1 MLTLDKMAA
10 VLVVVATLVVMV
22 VSVFWYLR
30 KKKTHST
37 FYTIPGPPAIPVLG
51 NAHQLSP
58 DAKNFY
64 NQLVGFCV
72 EYAGTGLF
80 RLLLCCQPCVCV
92 FRADL
97 VEVLLNSSK
106 HMDKADEY
114 RFLHPWLG
122 TGLLTS
128 TGDKWRT
135 RRKMLTPTFHF
146 KILHDFIGVFN
157 DQSSIM
163 VRKLQ
168 KVADKGPFDVFPY
181 ITLCALDIICETAMG
196 RHVNAQG
203 NSDSDYVRAINK
215 ITVLVLL
222 RMRRPWYW
230 PNFLF
235 NLLGPG
241 REHDQC
247 LKTLHSFTSKVI
259 IERSEEFRQKRS
271 EQTTMEE
278 MMKGRGDDETV
289 YLEKGK
295 RLAFL
300 DMLLCASADGHHLSF
315 EDIREEV
322 DTFMFEGHDTTA
334 AAITWCTHL
343 IGESPEVQDRLHE
356 EMEQI
361 FGDSDRP
368 ATMKDIKEMK
378 YLECT
383 IKEGLRLY
391 PSVPFFGRSVT
402 EDVTIGNQYTLKK
415 GTTAVIVPVAL
426 HLDERY
432 FPDPHKFDPDRF
444 LPYHSSR
451 HPFSYIPFSAGP
463 RNCIGQRFA
472 LMEEK
477 VMLSSILRNFDIIA
491 AQKREDLSPVGE
503 LILRPEFGVDIKLK
517 SRK

>member
-1 MLTLDKMAA
+1 MAA
-10 VLVVVATLVVMV
+10 VLLILVLAATLVAVFG
-22 VSVFWYLR
+22 VSWYLKNKR
-30 KKKTHST
+30 THPD
-37 FYTIPGPPAIPVLG
+37 FDKIPGPRPIPVLG

-58 DAKNFY
+58 DAKKFY
-64 NQLVGFCV
+64 SQLLEYSREWAKVGIFRIWLGNKQIV
-72 EYAGTGLF
+72 AVYRAEYIE
-80 RLLLCCQPCVCV
+80 P
-92 FRADL
+92 
-97 VEVLLNSSK
+97 LLNSSK

-128 TGDKWRT
+128 TGNKWRI
-135 RRKMLTPTFHF
+135 RRKLLTPTFHF

-157 DQSSIM
+157 DQADVM
-163 VRKLQ
+163 VKKLQ
-168 KVADKGPFDVFPY
+168 KVADKGPFNVFPY

-203 NSDSDYVRAINK
+203 NSDSDYVQAINK
-215 ITVLVLL
+215 ITVHILL

-230 PNFLF
+230 PDFLF
-235 NLLGPG
+235 YLLGPG
-241 REHDQC
+241 REHDRC

-259 IERSEEFRQKRS
+259 MERSEAFRQSRS
-271 EQTTMEE
+271 QQTTIEDI
-278 MMKGRGDDETV
+278 MKGRGDDETV

-300 DMLLCASADGHHLSF
+300 DMLLCASAEGHHLSF

-334 AAITWCTHL
+334 AAITFCTHL
-343 IGESPEVQDRLHE
+343 IGDHPHVQDKLHE
-356 EMEQI
+356 EMDQI

-368 ATMKDIKEMK
+368 ANMKDLKEMK

-383 IKEGLRLY
+383 VKEALRLF
-391 PSVPFFGRSVT
+391 PSVPFFGRSIT
-402 EDVTIGNQYTLKK
+402 EDVKLGDQYTLKK
-415 GTTAVIVPVAL
+415 DTTAVIVPVAL

-432 FPDPHKFDPDRF
+432 FPDPYKFDPDRF
-444 LPYHSSR
+444 LPENANR
-451 HPFSYIPFSAGP
+451 HPYSYIPFSAGP

-477 VMLSSILRNFDIIA
+477 VMLSSMLRKFDIIST
-491 AQKREDLSPVGE
+491 QRREDLSPIGE
-503 LILRPEFGVDIKLK
+503 LILRPQFGVDVKLK

>member
-1 MLTLDKMAA
+1 MADVLLVAAATLA
-10 VLVVVATLVVMV
+10 VVVFSLL
-22 VSVFWYLR
+22 WYQQ
-30 KKKTHST
+30 KKKTLSD
-37 FYTIPGPPAIPVLG
+37 FYTIPGPPTLPFLG
-51 NAHQLSP
+51 NAHQLST
-58 DAKNFY
+58 DAKKFY
-64 NQLVGFCV
+64 TQLL
-72 EYAGTGLF
+72 EYSAEWANTGIF
-80 RLLLCCQPCVCV
+80 KILLGNKPIIAVY
-92 FRADL
+92 RAEYI
-97 VEVLLNSSK
+97 EVLLNSSK
-106 HMDKADEY
+106 HMDKSDEY

-128 TGDKWRT
+128 TGDKWKI

-157 DQSSIM
+157 DQSNVM
-163 VRKLQ
+163 VKKLQ

-215 ITVLVLL
+215 ITVLILL

-230 PNFLF
+230 PNILF

-241 REHDQC
+241 REHDKC

-259 IERSEEFRQKRS
+259 IERSDEFRQKRS
-271 EQTTMEE
+271 EETTMEE
-278 MMKGRGDDETV
+278 IMKSRGDDDTI

-343 IGESPEVQDRLHE
+343 IGEHPHVQDKLHE
-356 EMEQI
+356 EMDSI

-368 ATMKDIKEMK
+368 ATMKDLKDMK

-383 IKEGLRLY
+383 IKEALRLY

-402 EDVTIGNQYTLKK
+402 EDVTIGNQYKLKK

-432 FPDPHKFDPDRF
+432 FPDPNKFDPHRF
-444 LPYHSSR
+444 MPQNSTR
-451 HPFSYIPFSAGP
+451 HPFSYVPFSAGP

-477 VMLSSILRNFDIIA
+477 VMISSILRNFHIIA
-491 AQKREDLSPVGE
+491 TQKREDLSPVGE

-517 SRK
+517 NRK